1 MSAFGWLFERKR
13 RSILGPSLRDFAI
26 YVGCTGGRHRRVTI
40 ASEIRKRLA
49 AAGYGAKETHR
60 DLQKK

>member
-1 MSAFGWLFERKR
+1 M
-13 RSILGPSLRDFAI
+13 
-26 YVGCTGGRHRRVTI
+26 I

-49 AAGYGAKETHR
+49 AAGYRAKETHR